1 MRQLYLNTAEKVGGK
16 PGGMTLKPER
26 RGEKQV
32 CLSRPSSPEKE
43 RGMMMMMMEG
53 RKKIG
58 TVASG
63 QCKEEAC
70 AVGALDVQ
78 L

>member
-1 MRQLYLNTAEKVGGK
+1 
-16 PGGMTLKPER
+16 MTLNAEP

-32 CLSRPSSPEKE
+32 CLSRASSPEKD
-43 RGMMMMMMEG
+43 RGMMMMMEG